1 MLITIYLENI
11 LANAEVG
18 RLLFRPCRTAD
29 TEKLEFEAI
38 QVPKGM
44 CIVFRGDW
52 PHAGD
57 SYPRRHDRMH
67 FYLDAKYQITN
78 KRETNTMYVHPTL
91 NRLYHHKAYKYNL
104 EAHTLYG
111 VRQKGNLALC
121 MVIKFLLMMQLPT
134 MLK

>member
-1 MLITIYLENI
+1 M
-11 LANAEVG
+11 
-18 RLLFRPCRTAD
+18 
-29 TEKLEFEAI
+29 
-38 QVPKGM
+38 Q
-44 CIVFRGDW
+44 

-111 VRQKGNLALC
+111 CQNWANTTQNKRHCYGINLGI
-121 MVIKFLLMMQLPT
+121 IK
-134 MLK
+134 

>member
-1 MLITIYLENI
+1 MLQSLNININNNENNDK
-11 LANAEVG
+11 ANAEVG
-18 RLLFRPCRTAD
+18 QLLFRPCRTAD

-91 NRLYHHKAYKYNL
+91 NRLYHHKAYTNTIWRHIHY
-104 EAHTLYG
+104 
-111 VRQKGNLALC
+111 
-121 MVIKFLLMMQLPT
+121 MV
-134 MLK
+134 